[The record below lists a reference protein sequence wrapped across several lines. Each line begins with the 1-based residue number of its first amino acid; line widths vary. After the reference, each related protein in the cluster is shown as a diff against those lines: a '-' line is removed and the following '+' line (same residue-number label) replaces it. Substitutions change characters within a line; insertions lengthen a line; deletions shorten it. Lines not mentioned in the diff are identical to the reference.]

1 MGLSS
6 QRDPSENYDTYTK
19 SDTVKFA
26 GGNSRRIMV
35 LDDGVVVLWKPDDT
49 TVTTPTL
56 PAGTVLD
63 VVAKGIKSTN
73 TTASL
78 FFVLH

>member
-6 QRDPSENYDTYTK
+6 KRDPAENYRTYTK
-19 SDTVKFA
+19 SDDTPFA
-26 GGNSRRIMV
+26 LGNSRRIMV
-35 LDDGVVVLWKPDDT
+35 LDAGVVVLWKPDDT
-49 TVTTPTL
+49 TVTTPEL

-63 VVAKGIKSTN
+63 VVAKGIKQTN

>member
-6 QRDPSENYDTYTK
+6 RRDPAENYNTYTK
-19 SDTVKFA
+19 NDTVPFA
-26 GGNSRRIMV
+26 GGLSRRILV
-35 LDDGVVVLWKPDDT
+35 LDEGAVVLWKPDDS

-63 VVAKGIKSTN
+63 VVAKGIKETN
-73 TTASL
+73 TAASL

>member
-6 QRDPSENYDTYTK
+6 QRDPAERYATYTK
-19 SDTVKFA
+19 SDTVAFA
-26 GGNSRRIMV
+26 GGNSRQILV
-35 LDDGVVVLWKPDDT
+35 LDEGAVVLWKPDDS

-56 PAGTVLD
+56 PAGTVLN
-63 VVAKGIKSTN
+63 VVAKGIKETSTVA
-73 TTASL
+73 TL

>member
-6 QRDPSENYDTYTK
+6 QRDPAENYDTYTK

-26 GGNSRRIMV
+26 GGNSLQILV
-35 LDDGVVVLWKPDDT
+35 LDEGAVVLWKPDDT

-56 PAGTVLD
+56 PAGTVLN

-73 TTASL
+73 TVATL